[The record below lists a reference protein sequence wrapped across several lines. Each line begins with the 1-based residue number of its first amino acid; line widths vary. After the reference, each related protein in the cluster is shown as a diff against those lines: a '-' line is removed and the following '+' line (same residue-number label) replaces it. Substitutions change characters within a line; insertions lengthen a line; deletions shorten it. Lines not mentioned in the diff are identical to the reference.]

1 MGAFDSAD
9 VYDKNPYNGE
19 QRMSSVVWI
28 IVVMLIGCVLIAKRL
43 YFNNQNKNKNVEPP
57 VDLNEI
63 MRNTLLFL
71 LLIVLMFGPP
81 NEKFARFLMLVF
93 IIVLFIF
100 VAVLLRIL
108 WLLWL
113 YRRTKNE
120 ERNKVVPKKSYT
132 SK

>member
-113 YRRTKNE
+113 DRRTKNE